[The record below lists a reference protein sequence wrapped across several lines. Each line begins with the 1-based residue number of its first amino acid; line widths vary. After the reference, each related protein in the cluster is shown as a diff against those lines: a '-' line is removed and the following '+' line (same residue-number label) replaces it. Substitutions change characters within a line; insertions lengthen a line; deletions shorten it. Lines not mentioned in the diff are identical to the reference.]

1 MKEQKSAV
9 LHNDDPTKLS
19 REGTVQVRD
28 AISGTYYLPL
38 RNPSGMAGITIT
50 VEVVAVVREVVK

>member
-9 LHNDDPTKLS
+9 LPNDNTTKLS

-28 AISGTYYLPL
+28 AISGTYYLAL
-38 RNPSGMAGITIT
+38 RNPSGMGGITIT
-50 VEVVAVVREVVK
+50 VEVGVVVREVVK